1 MPKIDPSEDQAKK
14 LDPASPAAIEST
26 YNLQGIK
33 PGPMKAAPPINPN
46 TLANK
51 QIIPGQ
57 LGGGIA
63 GETNPEIGIQPE
75 TGNITIVPKNQQV
88 KTSPSAT
95 TPVAPPPATYAPV
108 AEATQTLPPVAEATQ
123 TLPPVGQAKS
133 ATGAGPVT
141 TEVSGGTDSVKA
153 ASSTPGFWQQALTVA
168 SNTGKTIMELLGDFA
183 SGYSHQQ
190 SSPTEQRIAR
200 EHELRMQGNQ
210 VQAQKD
216 LVGIQQGFQKQQADL
231 DRQLQSNLATAR
243 NDIEREKMKQDYQ
256 YQTQSLRN
264 QSLQI
269 QNQYHLESLM
279 KSLEIQQDKVIL
291 GSFLS
296 RHQ

>member
-1 MPKIDPSEDQAKK
+1 MPDPTNIHDTAIAKK
-14 LDPASPAAIEST
+14 KDTPSLDPTKAQIAPYMANIPQSDLPKNPSQPVSNIEST

-33 PGPMKAAPPINPN
+33 PGPMKA
-46 TLANK
+46 K
-51 QIIPGQ
+51 G
-57 LGGGIA
+57 
-63 GETNPEIGIQPE
+63 QPE
-75 TGNITIVPKNQQV
+75 TNYLPNTNPAARLMGLSESDIAPGNQPKPAQPV
-88 KTSPSAT
+88 EAPPAT
-95 TPVAPPPATYAPV
+95 TPEPV
-108 AEATQTLPPVAEATQ
+108 AGATQ

-141 TEVSGGTDSVKA
+141 TEVSGGTDSIKA
-153 ASSTPGFWQQALTVA
+153 ASSTPGFWQQALDVA
-168 SNTGKTIMELLGDFA
+168 GKTGKTIMELIGDFA

-190 SSPTEQRIAR
+190 TSPTEQRIGR

-231 DRQLQSNLATAR
+231 DRQLQTNLAGAR

-269 QNQYHLESLM
+269 QNQYQIEMLNRQLM
-279 KSLEIQQDKVIL
+279 IAANIGTQ